1 MRAKIKSLVSVFLV
15 ICIAVFGIGG
25 MSGCDLDDGKNEQ
38 AAKSSV
44 SKEADSSKTEEE
56 TPDET
61 IPVSDVAGA
70 GAVKS
75 EDIPAYSN
83 STYITLSDNTPSF
96 KENELSVKSYE
107 YYRPLDRLGRC
118 GPAVA
123 CVGKDL
129 MPTEERGAIGQIKPT
144 GWHTVKYDCVDGK
157 YLYNRCHLIGYQLSG
172 ENANERNLITGTRY
186 LNIKGMLPFE
196 NMVADYVKETNNHVM
211 YRVTPVFEGDNLLAT
226 GVKIEAYSVE
236 DNGDGISFN
245 VFCYNIQPG
254 IVIDYATGES
264 RLAETATV
272 TQSTQPATSKT
283 YTSTSAPYVNND
295 VSGTYILNTN
305 TKKFHRP
312 NCSSVKRM
320 KESNK
325 ESYSGSRDSLID
337 RGYSPCKNC
346 NP

>member
-1 MRAKIKSLVSVFLV
+1 MRTKMRSLLSVFLV

-25 MSGCDLDDGKNEQ
+25 MSGCDLDDGKNVQ
-38 AAKSSV
+38 PTKSSV
-44 SKEADSSKTEEE
+44 SKEPESSKTKEE

-83 STYITLSDNTPSF
+83 STYIALSDNTPSF

-107 YYRPLDRLGRC
+107 YYSPLDRLGRC

-264 RLAETATV
+264 HLAETATV
-272 TQSTQPATSKT
+272 AQSTQPATSKT
-283 YTSTSAPYVNND
+283 YTSTSVPYANND

-305 TKKFHRP
+305 TKKFRRP
-312 NCSSVKRM
+312 GCSSVKRM
-320 KESNK
+320 NESNK
-325 ESYSGSRDSLID
+325 ESYSGSRDSLIS